1 MHRSCA
7 GRVTFVISMPAS
19 STPPVGSRAEWLG
32 ARAALAGRRSG
43 RFAVG
48 TVVMFVVVLV
58 ALFFVP
64 KGGGA
69 SRDVAGSAVREDTAL
84 LLLRADSAH
93 RATAHADSQ
102 YTATLLASEYL
113 AGEPAGLTPVQRTK
127 RDSLQLLAMELD
139 TLIARA
145 ANAPLPASYRALAA
159 ARALHGDTRSAR
171 LTDSL

>member
-113 AGEPAGLTPVQRTK
+113 AGEPAGLAP
-127 RDSLQLLAMELD
+127 ELD

-171 LTDSL
+171 LTDSLDALEKRR